1 MKFTENID
9 LTVAQKKTT
18 ETATENVGR
27 QNDGKEFKKKKE
39 QNCQFP
45 NERQLCSKNN
55 PKSLKTNTKWTSLAT
70 K

>member
-27 QNDGKEFKKKKE
+27 QNDGKEFTKKRNKIANFQMNGNSAVKII
-39 QNCQFP
+39 
-45 NERQLCSKNN
+45 LN
-55 PKSLKTNTKWTSLAT
+55 P
-70 K
+70 